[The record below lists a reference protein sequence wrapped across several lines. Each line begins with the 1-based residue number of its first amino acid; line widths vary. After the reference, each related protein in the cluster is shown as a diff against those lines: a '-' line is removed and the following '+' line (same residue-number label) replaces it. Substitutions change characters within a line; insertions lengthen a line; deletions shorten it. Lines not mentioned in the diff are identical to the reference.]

1 MLSINM
7 NLSTY
12 WGKGTTKKL
21 KISKNYKSSKILR
34 LSFEFNPQDFTNWL
48 HTNYQLSFCKQFF
61 ETQKIK
67 TTHSVKR
74 NWILQV
80 FEGRISQKNVQWSQ
94 VDAGWGG
101 QLVASP
107 KCHWIISYSG
117 LIVRQQTV
125 ELSSHAVQ
133 RYRKYRI

>member
-67 TTHSVKR
+67 TTHRVKT
-74 NWILQV
+74 NLILQV
-80 FEGRISQKNVQWSQ
+80 FETCEI
-94 VDAGWGG
+94 
-101 QLVASP
+101 
-107 KCHWIISYSG
+107 
-117 LIVRQQTV
+117 
-125 ELSSHAVQ
+125 
-133 RYRKYRI
+133 